1 MIKIATFG
9 TIIALKGHLMKLH
22 IREEFAFLAGFAD
35 LLGTEVKNGILVIPD
50 NKGKGYLRGFRLENS
65 INMLLSFY
73 EYNENVLAKRL
84 GGQNTLNRILFSFN
98 NIFPDADSKNKYSGN
113 LPSIQIFKGKLNIET
128 FYPGRTKFNSIFI
141 GIDSDKLAK
150 TLGVNVDNEI
160 FRNIITS
167 EQSILFEELLSPKIQ
182 QVAIEIIQTDVP
194 DSLTDFFFKIKAE
207 ELICLTLKEL
217 FKRENPTTHA
227 LNQIDVQKIYKVRD
241 LILNN
246 IAVAP
251 VIKHL
256 ASEVGMS
263 ESKFKRL
270 FKQIFGDSLFSY
282 YQKFRMKEAS
292 RLLKENKMTV
302 SEVGFKMGFSNLS
315 HFAKAF
321 EEHIGIKPKSFQKLK

>member
-1 MIKIATFG
+1 
-9 TIIALKGHLMKLH
+9 MKLH
-22 IREEFAFLAGFAD
+22 IKEEFGFLAGFAD

-50 NKGKGYLRGFRLENS
+50 SKGKGYLRGFRLENS

-128 FYPGRTKFNSIFI
+128 FYPGKTKFNSIFI

-194 DSLTDFFFKIKAE
+194 DSLNDFFFKIKAE